1 MDPVESM
8 PPKIKQMNTK
18 EGRRTERQ
26 KIGKLTEQQVS
37 QSTKGRYQEALKD
50 LESFTKIPLS
60 ELLHSSGVDEVLA
73 SYVEM
78 LWEDGEP
85 KVKANYT
92 LAGIQFHRPSLKGQL
107 RQSWRLLSLW
117 NKLEEPR
124 RATPLSPSLLLSF
137 AGVLLQWQWSRLAC
151 LCTVGYAGLLR
162 TGEMFLL
169 QRQHVILPRMP
180 DQSAVLFLVNTKTT
194 QRNLLQS
201 EKVLIKE
208 KIAIESLRYLCA
220 GLRKEDF
227 LVTTSAAK
235 FRSVWKDVVQ
245 HLGLQDFNYLPYS
258 IRRGAATAAYNE
270 GTTFDELLER
280 GRWRHIA
287 TARLY
292 LDQALQGYACINL
305 PVQKLPLIRAAQR
318 RFVAAELG
326 KRGKEG

>member
-1 MDPVESM
+1 M
-8 PPKIKQMNTK
+8 
-18 EGRRTERQ
+18 
-26 KIGKLTEQQVS
+26 
-37 QSTKGRYQEALKD
+37 
-50 LESFTKIPLS
+50 
-60 ELLHSSGVDEVLA
+60 
-73 SYVEM
+73 
-78 LWEDGEP
+78 
-85 KVKANYT
+85 
-92 LAGIQFHRPSLKGQL
+92 
-107 RQSWRLLSLW
+107 
-117 NKLEEPR
+117 
-124 RATPLSPSLLLSF
+124 
-137 AGVLLQWQWSRLAC
+137 
-151 LCTVGYAGLLR
+151 GYAGLLR

-169 QRQHVILPRMP
+169 QRQHVILPRTP

-270 GTTFDELLER
+270 GASFDELLER

-292 LDQALQGYACINL
+292 LDQALQEYASINL

-326 KRGKEG
+326 KRGREG

>member
-1 MDPVESM
+1 MGGWRA
-8 PPKIKQMNTK
+8 QG
-18 EGRRTERQ
+18 EGQ
-26 KIGKLTEQQVS
+26 LHPCGDSVS
-37 QSTKGRYQEALKD
+37 QAVAEGATE
-50 LESFTKIPLS
+50 T
-60 ELLHSSGVDEVLA
+60 VLA
-73 SYVEM
+73 PPFTVEQIGGTTAS
-78 LWEDGEP
+78 DAP
-85 KVKANYT
+85 FPITFA
-92 LAGIQFHRPSLKGQL
+92 
-107 RQSWRLLSLW
+107 LLCGGT
-117 NKLEEPR
+117 
-124 RATPLSPSLLLSF
+124 ATMAVVS
-137 AGVLLQWQWSRLAC
+137 V
-151 LCTVGYAGLLR
+151 GLLVHR
-162 TGEMFLL
+162 GLCWTPSHGGDVPFAEAACDIASDA
-169 QRQHVILPRMP
+169 RPERRP
-180 DQSAVLFLVNTKTT
+180 FLVNTKTT

-270 GTTFDELLER
+270 GATFDELLER

-292 LDQALQGYACINL
+292 LDQALQEYACINL